1 MHFRLKQRGV
11 TLLELMITIMV
22 IGILGAIAVPTYRN
36 YMMKAN
42 RSDAKI
48 ALTNDAQQLERC
60 YTTSNTYVGCLTLPA
75 PSPQG
80 FYTIDWEVQP
90 TALTPTIYRMKA
102 TPVGTQAND
111 TQCALFKYDQ
121 ASVRLPAANCW

>member
-1 MHFRLKQRGV
+1 VHFRLKHRGV
-11 TLLELMITIMV
+11 TLMELMITIMIV
-22 IGILGAIAVPTYRN
+22 GILGAIAIPTYRT
-36 YMMKAN
+36 YTMKAN

-60 YTTSNTYVGCLTLPA
+60 YTTSNTYVGCLTLPS

-80 FYTIDWEVQP
+80 FYTIDWEAVP
-90 TALTPTIYRMKA
+90 TVTTYKMKA

-111 TQCALFKYDQ
+111 TQCPTLKYDQ
-121 ASVRLPAANCW
+121 AGVRTPAVNCW